1 MCLAEESI
9 CNHNFCN
16 KNEDCTD
23 PDCMQ
28 ESQGG
33 EQSTVEQLAGEQ
45 PAGGNEIIHIY
56 VMIEY
61 CVDKGRVSLLLE
73 IVMVT

>member
-1 MCLAEESI
+1 
-9 CNHNFCN
+9 
-16 KNEDCTD
+16 
-23 PDCMQ
+23 MQ

-33 EQSTVEQLAGEQ
+33 EQSTVEQLAGEQPVGEQ

-61 CVDKGRVSLLLE
+61 CVDKGRVSLIIE
-73 IVMVT
+73 IAMVI